1 VITLVAIPGSEML
14 GSVLHV
20 IAQSLLIPVIVGLL
34 AFMIYAIITFGGLI
48 SEHSSRIR
56 FGTEKT
62 GKLIEDIS
70 NPGTPEQIIQK
81 VNESELPTSSK
92 EVLIKI
98 ASTPKIGSKSRE
110 ALARKLIEG
119 EELKAAKSLEKT
131 DIVTRLG
138 PTLGLMGTLIP
149 MGPGLAALGAGD
161 INALA
166 EAIIIAFDT
175 TVVGLAA
182 GGVAYVVSK
191 IRRRWY
197 EDKLSTLD
205 TLAESVLEVLDNAK
219 TKTTAIISK

>member
-1 VITLVAIPGSEML
+1 MVAIPGSEML
-14 GSVLHV
+14 ASALHV
-20 IAQSLLIPVIVGLL
+20 ISQSLLIPVIVGLL
-34 AFMIYAIITFGGLI
+34 AFMVYAIISFGGLI

-56 FGTEKT
+56 FDSGKTEN
-62 GKLIEDIS
+62 LIRSIS
-70 NPGTPEQIIQK
+70 NPGTPEKIIEE
-81 VNESELPTSSK
+81 VNKSELTKSSK

-98 ASTPKIGSKSRE
+98 ANTPNMGSKSRE

-161 INALA
+161 INTLA
-166 EAIIIAFDT
+166 QAIIIAFDT

-182 GGVAYVVSK
+182 GGVAFVISK
-191 IRRRWY
+191 VRRRWY
-197 EDKLSTLD
+197 EDNLSTID

-219 TKTTAIISK
+219 TKTTTIIRS